1 MVGKVSDK
9 ATGLMPVLSEQAR
22 YERDQ
27 QVQRPW
33 GANVPGM
40 FEEQQGDWGN
50 WSGEVGVSMGKIV
63 FQGWVLAAV

>member
-1 MVGKVSDK
+1 M
-9 ATGLMPVLSEQAR
+9 LSERAR

-27 QVQRPW
+27 PVQRPW

-50 WSGEVGVSMGKIV
+50 WSGEVGGEHGENSIPRVGTGCRV
-63 FQGWVLAAV
+63 G

>member
-1 MVGKVSDK
+1 M
-9 ATGLMPVLSEQAR
+9 LSERAR

-50 WSGEVGVSMGKIV
+50 WSGEVCSALVVNDQADLLTGRSGTMS
-63 FQGWVLAAV
+63 QCHLP